1 MSDKRASHQKNY
13 ILPQNFSF
21 NIDILADRSLLIR
34 QKLVEIA
41 RIEKFR
47 WYIFGDFGDVEY
59 LNLSDTARLLE
70 FRP

>member
-1 MSDKRASHQKNY
+1 M
-13 ILPQNFSF
+13 LP
-21 NIDILADRSLLIR
+21 DRPIWKG

-47 WYIFGDFGDVEY
+47 DSFGDFGDVEY